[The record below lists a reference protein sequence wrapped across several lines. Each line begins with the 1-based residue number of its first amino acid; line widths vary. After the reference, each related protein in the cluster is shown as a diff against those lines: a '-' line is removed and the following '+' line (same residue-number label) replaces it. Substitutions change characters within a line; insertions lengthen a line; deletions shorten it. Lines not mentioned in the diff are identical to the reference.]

1 LGTGFCFARHT
12 STASIISSVK
22 PMTFFTGCVP
32 GRQTFRICLI
42 DFDAFRI
49 YQINEPGGSWN
60 FRALAL
66 TPTMD
71 PDHMAK
77 AENHYTTNEIL
88 ELFRIQC
95 ERTESINN
103 LLRLR
108 NALRAEVEGRIDQVL
123 CVRMGFHDV

>member
-1 LGTGFCFARHT
+1 
-12 STASIISSVK
+12 
-22 PMTFFTGCVP
+22 
-32 GRQTFRICLI
+32 
-42 DFDAFRI
+42 
-49 YQINEPGGSWN
+49 
-60 FRALAL
+60 
-66 TPTMD
+66 MD

-88 ELFRIQC
+88 ELVRIQC

-108 NALRAEVEGRIDQVL
+108 NVLRAEVEGRIDQVL